1 MLSLDSKFY
10 IISGFCWVQTIN
22 KPFQHNQRKQQQKRS
37 IREQNQRGRKK
48 KTEREKST
56 RWVFEIKYPDKKKC
70 WSWRLFKKNMVLLLW
85 ERNGLRTLSLS
96 LSLKWQVFVCVSV
109 RGKKKSSRWEARR
122 KSRELYG
129 SISLKLEKF
138 SFFEFQTVGDFGIL
152 AWFLKDLF

>member
-1 MLSLDSKFY
+1 MLSLASKFY

-48 KTEREKST
+48 KQREKK
-56 RWVFEIKYPDKKKC
+56 VPDGYLKLTTQI
-70 WSWRLFKKNMVLLLW
+70 RKNVGLGVSSRKIWFCYYGRETVW
-85 ERNGLRTLSLS
+85 ELSLS

-129 SISLKLEKF
+129 SISLKLEKP
-138 SFFEFQTVGDFGIL
+138 SFFEFQTVGDLESLPVF
-152 AWFLKDLF
+152 